1 MENAFSRHSQSLKS
15 WGLAVFVAACGTVLV
30 NLQELRLTEIKSSAD
45 LTKETVARQA
55 IAEKNSLELWK
66 NIPAFGYDN
75 LLSDWVF
82 LRFLQY
88 FGDSEARKLGDY
100 ALSADYFD
108 IIVEKDPWF
117 IEGYY
122 YLSGSSSLFA
132 GTPDRTVDILNRGLA
147 QMSPRQP
154 RKGHYIWR
162 MKAIDEHLFLGDIQA
177 SVRSYLKA
185 AEWAGYYSDQ
195 ESQDAMR
202 RSQASAAFLVRDPR
216 SIMAQV
222 TAWSG
227 LLGQSRDST
236 TRDRAMFELAKL
248 GVTMRIDE
256 NGQVKFKVPP
266 EVLEAEKEALQIQE

>member
-15 WGLAVFVAACGTVLV
+15 WGLAVFVAGCGTVLV
-30 NLQELRLTEIKSSAD
+30 NLQELRLTDIKSSAD
-45 LTKETVARQA
+45 LTKETVERQA
-55 IAEKNSLELWK
+55 IAEKNALELWK
-66 NIPAFGYDN
+66 SLPAFGYDH

-88 FGDSEARKLGDY
+88 FGDGKARRIGDY

-147 QMSPRQP
+147 EMSPRQP
-154 RKGHYIWR
+154 QEGHYIWR
-162 MKAIDEHLFLGDIQA
+162 MKAIDEHLFLGDIQS
-177 SVRSYLKA
+177 SVKSYLKA
-185 AEWAGYYSDQ
+185 AEWAGYYNDKD
-195 ESQDAMR
+195 SQDAMQ

-222 TAWSG
+222 TAWAG
-227 LLGQSRDST
+227 LLGQSRESA
-236 TRDRAMFELAKL
+236 TRDRAMRELAKL

-256 NGQVKFKVPP
+256 NDQVKFKVPP
-266 EVLEAEKEALQIQE
+266 EILEAEREALQIQE

>member
-1 MENAFSRHSQSLKS
+1 MENALSRHSQSFKS
-15 WGLAVFVAACGTVLV
+15 WGLAIFVAACGTVLV
-30 NLQELRLTEIKSSAD
+30 NLQELRLTELKSATD
-45 LTKETVARQA
+45 LTKETVERQA
-55 IAEKNSLELWK
+55 IAEQNSLELWK
-66 NIPAFGYDN
+66 SLPAFGYDH

-88 FGDSEARKLGDY
+88 FGDGEARALGDY

-117 IEGYY
+117 TEGYY

-147 QMSPRQP
+147 QMAPRQP
-154 RKGHYIWR
+154 REGHYIWR
-162 MKAIDEHLFLGDIQA
+162 MKAIDEHLFLGDIES

-185 AEWAGYYSDQ
+185 AEWAGYYSDK

-202 RSQASAAFLVRDPR
+202 RSQDSAAFLVRDPR

-227 LLGQSRDST
+227 LLGQSRDSA
-236 TRDRAMFELAKL
+236 TRDRAMRELGKL

-256 NGQVKFKVPP
+256 NGAVKFKVPP
-266 EVLEAEKEALQIQE
+266 EVLEAEKEALQITE